1 MILVITRMNVIS
13 EKRRELSQTIDSL
26 SGITRMAKGCLRYDF
41 CQSMED
47 ENQLFLLEEWD
58 IEENLNAHLK
68 SKHYKVI
75 RGAMN
80 LLKEPYEKTFYNVSH
95 PVGIKEI

>member
-13 EKRRELSQTIDSL
+13 EKRRELSQTIASL
-26 SGITRMAKGCLRYDF
+26 SAITRMAKGCLRYDF
-41 CQSMED
+41 CQSIHD

-58 IEENLNAHLK
+58 IEENLNAHMK

-80 LLKEPYEKTFYNVSH
+80 LLEKPYEKTFYNVSH
-95 PVGIKEI
+95 SPGIKET